1 MVLTRRYK
9 ALLIVLIAVI
19 YWVLCD
25 IAAHAQTTLPT
36 PTTDPAPPITESL
49 TVSLTCET
57 LTAQYKSV
65 LYAANANNMLNIV
78 LGLLVFGYA
87 VWMLFDRARGERE
100 EVRADW
106 QKEESDRIWRD
117 LQ

>member
-9 ALLIVLIAVI
+9 ILLIALIAV
-19 YWVLCD
+19 YWVICD
-25 IAAHAQTTLPT
+25 IAAHAQTMLPT

-49 TVSLTCET
+49 TMSLTCAT
-57 LTAQYKSV
+57 LTEQYKGV
-65 LYAANANNMLNIV
+65 VYAANSGNMLNIV
-78 LGLLVFGYA
+78 LGFIVFGYA
-87 VWMLFDRARGERE
+87 VWMLFDRASGERE
-100 EVRADW
+100 EARADW

>member
-1 MVLTRRYK
+1 MILTRRYK
-9 ALLIVLIAVI
+9 ILLIALIAVL
-19 YWVLCD
+19 YWVICD

-49 TVSLTCET
+49 TVSLTCDT
-57 LTAQYKSV
+57 LTEQYKNV
-65 LYAANANNMLNIV
+65 IYAANKDNMLNIV
-78 LGLLVFGYA
+78 LGFIVFGYA
-87 VWMLFDRARGERE
+87 VWMLFDRGRGERE
-100 EVRADW
+100 EARADW